1 MASKLNV
8 IYEYKK
14 KNHANFIEINKL
26 RVHFFFTEDQEM
38 GDFWKFLNN
47 TEVEIRLTDGPYW
60 EDTLIGSTTG
70 FPLQYFN
77 E

>member
-26 RVHFFFTEDQEM
+26 RVHFFFTED
-38 GDFWKFLNN
+38 
-47 TEVEIRLTDGPYW
+47 
-60 EDTLIGSTTG
+60 
-70 FPLQYFN
+70 
-77 E
+77 